1 MTFELCFNRFCR
13 NGNISLELF
22 YVKIVIEM
30 GNKFVLTGKNLE
42 ELEAFMIENNQSKF
56 RAKQV
61 YNWLYLKSVKDID
74 SMTDLPLS
82 TRELLKEKACLCS
95 ISIKDKQ
102 VSKDGTMKFLFEL
115 KDGSF
120 SEAVLMRFDNRA
132 NLTACISTQVGCPMG
147 CSFCATAK
155 LGFTRNLD
163 TEEIIQ
169 QIFLI
174 QADTGLKVTNIV
186 YMGQGEPLLNFDNL
200 LSSIKI
206 FREQF
211 QVGARR
217 ITVSTCGIIPQINK
231 LAALNFQSTLAI
243 SLHAPNQQIRQQ
255 IMPVA
260 LKYKFEELIS
270 TLKSYTQTTGRRVTV
285 EYVLMKDINDSI
297 EDAKDLALAIA
308 KLKSNVNLIVYNQ
321 NEKSPYKKPTK
332 ESVQKF
338 KYILEASGKK
348 VTIRLERG
356 ADIDAA
362 CGQLSAKMQ
371 DKIKK

>member
-1 MTFELCFNRFCR
+1 MMD
-13 NGNISLELF
+13 
-22 YVKIVIEM
+22 IV
-30 GNKFVLTGKNLE
+30 GKNLA
-42 ELEAFMIENNQSKF
+42 ELENFMLSNEQSKF

-61 YNWLYLKSVKDID
+61 YNWIYLKSVSSYDE
-74 SMTDLPLS
+74 MTDLPLS
-82 TRELLKEKACLCS
+82 ARELLKEKTQLCS

-115 KDGSF
+115 KDGNF
-120 SEAVLMRFDNRA
+120 AEAVLMRFDNRA

-147 CSFCATAK
+147 CTFCATAK
-155 LGFTRNLD
+155 LGFKRNLD
-163 TEEIIQ
+163 VDEIIQ

-200 LSSIKI
+200 LESIRI

-211 QVGARR
+211 QIGARR

-231 LAALNFQSTLAI
+231 LADLNFQSTLAI
-243 SLHAPNQQIRQQ
+243 SLHAGDQKTRQE

-260 LKYKFEELIS
+260 KKYGYDELIS
-270 TLKSYTQTTGRRVTV
+270 CLKKYTEKTGRRVTV
-285 EYVLMKDINDSI
+285 EYVLMKDVNDSI
-297 EDAKDLALAIA
+297 EDAKNLAYAIA
-308 KLKSNVNLIVYNQ
+308 KLKSNVNMIVYNQ
-321 NEKSPYKKPTK
+321 NEKSPYKKPLK
-332 ESVQKF
+332 ENVLKF

-348 VTIRLERG
+348 VTVRLERG

-362 CGQLSAKMQ
+362 CGQLSGKG
-371 DKIKK
+371 

>member
-1 MTFELCFNRFCR
+1 ME
-13 NGNISLELF
+13 
-22 YVKIVIEM
+22 
-30 GNKFVLTGKNLE
+30 NKFILTGKNIE
-42 ELEAFMIENNQSKF
+42 QLEAFMIENNQSKF

-61 YNWLYLKSVKDID
+61 YNWLYLKSAKDID
-74 SMTDLPLS
+74 SMTDLPIS

-186 YMGQGEPLLNFDNL
+186 YMGQGEPLLNFENL

-243 SLHAPNQQIRQQ
+243 SLHAPNQQVRQQ

-260 LKYKFEELIS
+260 LKYKFDELIS
-270 TLKSYTQTTGRRVTV
+270 TLKHYTETTGRRVTV
-285 EYVLMKDINDSI
+285 EYVLMKDINDST
-297 EDAKDLALAIA
+297 EDAKNLALAIA

-332 ESVQKF
+332 ESIQKF

-371 DKIKK
+371 EKIK

>member
-1 MTFELCFNRFCR
+1 MD
-13 NGNISLELF
+13 
-22 YVKIVIEM
+22 IV
-30 GNKFVLTGKNLE
+30 GKNLKEIE
-42 ELEAFMIENNQSKF
+42 EFMLANDQSKF

-61 YNWLYLKSVKDID
+61 YNWIYLKSVSTFDE
-74 SMTDLPLS
+74 MTDLPLAA
-82 TRELLKEKACLCS
+82 RELLKQKTQLCS

-102 VSKDGTMKFLFEL
+102 VSKDGTIKFLFEL
-115 KDGSF
+115 KDGNF
-120 SEAVLMRFDNRA
+120 AEAVLMRFDNRA

-147 CSFCATAK
+147 CAFCATAK
-155 LGFTRNLD
+155 LGFKRNLD
-163 TEEIIQ
+163 VDEIIQ

-200 LSSIKI
+200 IGSITV

-211 QVGARR
+211 QIGARR

-231 LAALNFQSTLAI
+231 LADLDFQSTLAI
-243 SLHAPNQQIRQQ
+243 SLHAPNQSVRQE

-260 LKYKFEELIS
+260 KKYEFSDLIS
-270 TLKSYTQTTGRRVTV
+270 CLKKYTDKTGRRVTV
-285 EYVLMKDINDSI
+285 EYVLMKEVNDSI
-297 EDAKDLALAIA
+297 DAAKELAFAIA

-321 NEKSPYKKPTK
+321 NEKSPYKKPSK
-332 ESVQKF
+332 ENVLKF

-348 VTIRLERG
+348 VTVRLERG

-362 CGQLSAKMQ
+362 CGQLASKAK
-371 DKIKK
+371 KS

>member
-1 MTFELCFNRFCR
+1 MD
-13 NGNISLELF
+13 
-22 YVKIVIEM
+22 IV
-30 GNKFVLTGKNLE
+30 GKNLAQLE
-42 ELEAFMIENNQSKF
+42 EFMLSNEQSKF

-61 YNWLYLKSVKDID
+61 YNWIYLKSVSSYDE
-74 SMTDLPLS
+74 MTDLPLLA
-82 TRELLKEKACLCS
+82 RELLKEKTQLCS

-115 KDGSF
+115 KDGNF
-120 SEAVLMRFDNRA
+120 AEAVLMRFDNRA

-147 CSFCATAK
+147 CTFCATAK
-155 LGFTRNLD
+155 LGFKRNLD
-163 TEEIIQ
+163 VDEIIQ

-200 LSSIKI
+200 LESIKI

-211 QVGARR
+211 QIGARR

-231 LAALNFQSTLAI
+231 LADLNFQSTLAI
-243 SLHAPNQQIRQQ
+243 SLHAGNQKTREE

-260 LKYKFEELIS
+260 KKYGYDELI
-270 TLKSYTQTTGRRVTV
+270 TCLKKYTEKTGRRVTV
-285 EYVLMKDINDSI
+285 EYVLMKDVNDSI
-297 EDAKDLALAIA
+297 EDAKNLAYAIA
-308 KLKSNVNLIVYNQ
+308 KLKSNVNMIVYNQ
-321 NEKSPYKKPTK
+321 NEKSPYKKPLK
-332 ESVQKF
+332 ENVLKF

-348 VTIRLERG
+348 VTVRLERG

-362 CGQLSAKMQ
+362 CGQLASKAKPN
-371 DKIKK
+371 

>member
-1 MTFELCFNRFCR
+1 MD
-13 NGNISLELF
+13 
-22 YVKIVIEM
+22 IV
-30 GNKFVLTGKNLE
+30 GKNLQKLE
-42 ELEAFMIENNQSKF
+42 EFMLANDQSKF

-61 YNWLYLKSVKDID
+61 YNWIYLKSVSSFDE
-74 SMTDLPLS
+74 MTDLPLAA
-82 TRELLKEKACLCS
+82 RELLKEKTTLCS

-120 SEAVLMRFDNRA
+120 AEAVLMRFDNRA

-147 CSFCATAK
+147 CTFCATAK
-155 LGFTRNLD
+155 LGFKRNLD
-163 TEEIIQ
+163 VDEIIQ

-200 LSSIKI
+200 IGSIKI

-211 QVGARR
+211 QIGARR

-231 LAALNFQSTLAI
+231 LADLDFQSTLAI
-243 SLHAPNQQIRQQ
+243 SLHAPNQSVRQE

-260 LKYKFEELIS
+260 KKYEFNELLFCLKK
-270 TLKSYTQTTGRRVTV
+270 YTEKTGRRVTV
-285 EYVLMKDINDSI
+285 EYVLMKDINDSV
-297 EDAKDLALAIA
+297 EAAKELAYAIA

-321 NEKSPYKKPTK
+321 NEKSPYKKPSK
-332 ESVQKF
+332 ESVLKF

-348 VTIRLERG
+348 VTVRLERG

-362 CGQLSAKMQ
+362 CGQLASKAK
-371 DKIKK
+371 KNN

>member
-1 MTFELCFNRFCR
+1 MDT
-13 NGNISLELF
+13 
-22 YVKIVIEM
+22 
-30 GNKFVLTGKNLE
+30 KFILVGKNLK
-42 ELEAFMIENNQSKF
+42 ELEKFMIDNNQSKF

-61 YNWLYLKSVKDID
+61 YNWLYLKTLKDIND
-74 SMTDLPLS
+74 MTDLPLS
-82 TRELLKEKACLCS
+82 TRELLNEKASLCS
-95 ISIKDKQ
+95 ISVKDKQ
-102 VSKDGTMKFLFEL
+102 ISKDGTIKFLFEL
-115 KDGSF
+115 KDGNLI
-120 SEAVLMRFDNRA
+120 EAVLMRFDNRA

-155 LGFTRNLD
+155 LGFKRNID
-163 TEEIIQ
+163 IEEIIQ

-174 QADTGLKVTNIV
+174 QSETGLKVTNIV

-200 LSSIKI
+200 IGSIKI

-217 ITVSTCGIIPQINK
+217 ITVSTCGIIPHIKELAK
-231 LAALNFQSTLAI
+231 LDFQSTLAI
-243 SLHAPNQQIRQQ
+243 SLHAPNQEKRQT

-260 LKYKFEELIS
+260 KKYKFDELIK
-270 TLKSYTQTTGRRVTV
+270 TLQDYTQMTGRRVTV
-285 EYVLMKDINDSI
+285 EYVLMKDVNDSVN
-297 EDAKDLALAIA
+297 DAKELAVAIS

-321 NEKSPYKKPTK
+321 NEKSDFKKPSK
-332 ESVQKF
+332 EAIQKF

-362 CGQLSAKMQ
+362 CGQLSSKFN
-371 DKIKK
+371 KVS

>member
-1 MTFELCFNRFCR
+1 MD
-13 NGNISLELF
+13 
-22 YVKIVIEM
+22 IV
-30 GNKFVLTGKNLE
+30 GKNLAQIE
-42 ELEAFMIENNQSKF
+42 EFMIANGQSKF

-61 YNWLYLKSVKDID
+61 YNWVYLKSV
-74 SMTDLPLS
+74 STYNEMTDLPLQ
-82 TRELLKEKACLCS
+82 TRELLKEKTNLCS

-102 VSKDGTMKFLFEL
+102 VSKDGTMKFLFEM
-115 KDGSF
+115 KDGAF
-120 SEAVLMRFDNRA
+120 AEAVLMRFDNRA

-155 LGFTRNLD
+155 LGFKRNLEID
-163 TEEIIQ
+163 EIIQ

-186 YMGQGEPLLNFDNL
+186 FMGQGEPLLNFDNL
-200 LSSIKI
+200 IGSINI

-217 ITVSTCGIIPQINK
+217 ITVSTCGLIPQINK
-231 LAALNFQSTLAI
+231 LADLDFQSTLAI
-243 SLHAPNQQIRQQ
+243 SLHAPNQAIRSE

-260 LKYKFEELIS
+260 KKYAFDELIS
-270 TLKSYTQTTGRRVTV
+270 CLKKYTEKTGRRVTV
-285 EYVLMKDINDSI
+285 EYVLMKDVNDSV
-297 EDAKDLALAIA
+297 ENAKELAYAIA

-321 NEKSPYKKPTK
+321 NEKSPYKKPNK
-332 ESVQKF
+332 DNVLKF

-348 VTIRLERG
+348 VTVRLERG

-362 CGQLSAKMQ
+362 CGQLASKAK
-371 DKIKK
+371 

>member
-1 MTFELCFNRFCR
+1 MD
-13 NGNISLELF
+13 
-22 YVKIVIEM
+22 IV
-30 GNKFVLTGKNLE
+30 GKNLQ
-42 ELEAFMIENNQSKF
+42 ELEEFMLANGQSKF

-61 YNWLYLKSVKDID
+61 YNWIYLKSVSSYDE
-74 SMTDLPLS
+74 MTDLPLGS
-82 TRELLKEKACLCS
+82 RELLKEKTSLCS

-115 KDGSF
+115 KDGNF
-120 SEAVLMRFDNRA
+120 AEAVLMRFDNRA

-155 LGFTRNLD
+155 LGFVRNLEVD
-163 TEEIIQ
+163 EIIQ

-200 LSSIKI
+200 IGSIKI

-217 ITVSTCGIIPQINK
+217 ITVSTCGLIPQINK
-231 LAALNFQSTLAI
+231 LADLDFQSTLAI
-243 SLHAPNQQIRQQ
+243 SLHAPNQNVREK

-260 LKYKFEELIS
+260 KKYAFNDLIS
-270 TLKSYTQTTGRRVTV
+270 CLKKYTEKTGRRVTV
-285 EYVLMKDINDSI
+285 EYVLMKDVNDSI
-297 EDAKDLALAIA
+297 EAAKELAYSIA

-321 NEKSPYKKPTK
+321 NEKSPYKKPNK
-332 ESVQKF
+332 ENVLKF
-338 KYILEASGKK
+338 KYLLEASGKK
-348 VTIRLERG
+348 VTVRLERG

-362 CGQLSAKMQ
+362 CGQLASKV
-371 DKIKK
+371 KK

>member
-1 MTFELCFNRFCR
+1 MD
-13 NGNISLELF
+13 
-22 YVKIVIEM
+22 IV
-30 GNKFVLTGKNLE
+30 GKNLQ
-42 ELEAFMIENNQSKF
+42 ELEEFMLANDQSKF

-61 YNWLYLKSVKDID
+61 YNWIYLKSVSSFDE
-74 SMTDLPLS
+74 MTDLS
-82 TRELLKEKACLCS
+82 RQTRELLKEKTKLCS

-115 KDGSF
+115 KDGNF
-120 SEAVLMRFDNRA
+120 AEAVLMRFDNRA

-147 CSFCATAK
+147 CEFCATAK
-155 LGFTRNLD
+155 LGFKRNLD
-163 TEEIIQ
+163 IDEIIQ

-200 LSSIKI
+200 IGSIKI

-211 QVGARR
+211 QIGARR

-231 LAALNFQSTLAI
+231 LADLDFQSTLAI
-243 SLHAPNQQIRQQ
+243 SLHAGDQETRVK

-260 LKYKFEELIS
+260 KKYGFEELLS
-270 TLKSYTQTTGRRVTV
+270 CLKKYTEKTGRRVTV
-285 EYVLMKDINDSI
+285 EYVLIKDVNDSLD
-297 EDAKDLALAIA
+297 DAKKLAYAIS

-321 NEKSPYKKPTK
+321 NEKSNFKKPSK
-332 ESVQKF
+332 ENVMKF

-348 VTIRLERG
+348 VTVRLERG

-362 CGQLSAKMQ
+362 CGQLASKAK
-371 DKIKK
+371 K

>member
-1 MTFELCFNRFCR
+1 MD
-13 NGNISLELF
+13 
-22 YVKIVIEM
+22 IV
-30 GNKFVLTGKNLE
+30 GKNLQ
-42 ELEAFMIENNQSKF
+42 ELEEFMLANDQSKF

-61 YNWLYLKSVKDID
+61 YNWIYLKSVSTYDE
-74 SMTDLPLS
+74 MTDLPLQ
-82 TRELLKEKACLCS
+82 TRELLKEKTNLCS

-115 KDGSF
+115 KDGCF
-120 SEAVLMRFDNRA
+120 AEAVLMRFDNRA

-147 CSFCATAK
+147 CTFCATAK
-155 LGFTRNLD
+155 LGFKRNLD
-163 TEEIIQ
+163 VDEIIQ

-200 LSSIKI
+200 LGSIKI

-211 QVGARR
+211 QIGARR

-231 LAALNFQSTLAI
+231 LADLDFQSTLAI
-243 SLHAPNQQIRQQ
+243 SLHAPNQTVRQE
-255 IMPVA
+255 IMPIA
-260 LKYKFEELIS
+260 KKYEFDELLSCLKK
-270 TLKSYTQTTGRRVTV
+270 YTEKTGRRVTV
-285 EYVLMKDINDSI
+285 EYVLMKDVNDSI
-297 EDAKDLALAIA
+297 EAAKELAYAIA

-321 NEKSPYKKPTK
+321 NEKSPYKKPNK
-332 ESVQKF
+332 ENVLKF

-348 VTIRLERG
+348 VTVRLERG

-362 CGQLSAKMQ
+362 CGQLASKAKQ
-371 DKIKK
+371 